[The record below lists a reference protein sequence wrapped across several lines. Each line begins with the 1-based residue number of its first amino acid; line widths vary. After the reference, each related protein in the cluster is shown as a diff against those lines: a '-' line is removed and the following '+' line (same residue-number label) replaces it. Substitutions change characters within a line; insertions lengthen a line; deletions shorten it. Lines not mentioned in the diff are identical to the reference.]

1 MSQRELALPPGLPE
15 SEDESRACLAPAI
28 HAIRLEPIAAL
39 ERSERLESELSG
51 SKLPSGDYGMKKTI
65 ALLVWSLSLARANAQ
80 VPQVLGI
87 WELDL
92 KSSVLPATF
101 PLASETRSFDLRPDG
116 YLVNLVT
123 RKLTN
128 GHPDFIQVVSKSD
141 GKDYPQYQSIP
152 LATLQIDGT
161 KTPLTYS
168 ETVLDDHAVNV
179 IAKVNG
185 QINTRGVRRIDAD
198 GKTMTIDVVAI
209 DPSGKETPI
218 KLVFKRVAGK

>member
-1 MSQRELALPPGLPE
+1 
-15 SEDESRACLAPAI
+15 
-28 HAIRLEPIAAL
+28 
-39 ERSERLESELSG
+39 
-51 SKLPSGDYGMKKTI
+51 MKKTI
-65 ALLVWSLSLARANAQ
+65 SLIAGALLLATGAKAQ

-92 KSSVLPATF
+92 KSSMLPATF
-101 PLASETRSFDLRPDG
+101 PLASETRSYDLRTDG

-141 GKDYPQYQSIP
+141 GKDYPQYQSVP
-152 LATLQIDGT
+152 LANFQIDGT
-161 KTPLTYS
+161 KTPVTYS
-168 ETVLDDHAVNV
+168 ETVIDDHAVNV

-185 QINTRGVRRIDAD
+185 QIINKGVRRIDAD

-218 KLVFKRVAGK
+218 KLVFKRVASK

>member
-1 MSQRELALPPGLPE
+1 
-15 SEDESRACLAPAI
+15 
-28 HAIRLEPIAAL
+28 
-39 ERSERLESELSG
+39 
-51 SKLPSGDYGMKKTI
+51 MKKTI
-65 ALLVWSLSLARANAQ
+65 ALLVWSLLLVRAKAQ

-128 GHPDFIQVVSKSD
+128 GHPDFIQIVSKSD

-161 KTPLTYS
+161 KTPLTYA
-168 ETVLDDHAVNV
+168 ETVIDDHAVNV

-185 QINTRGVRRIDAD
+185 QINTRGVRRIDVD

>member
-1 MSQRELALPPGLPE
+1 
-15 SEDESRACLAPAI
+15 
-28 HAIRLEPIAAL
+28 
-39 ERSERLESELSG
+39 
-51 SKLPSGDYGMKKTI
+51 MKKTI
-65 ALLVWSLSLARANAQ
+65 SLIAGALLLATGAQAQ

-101 PLASETRSFDLRPDG
+101 PLASETRSYDLRTDG

-128 GHPDFIQVVSKSD
+128 GHLDFIQVVSKSD
-141 GKDYPQYQSIP
+141 GKEYPQYQSVV
-152 LATLQIDGT
+152 LANFQIDGT

-168 ETVLDDHAVNV
+168 ETVIDDHAVNV

-185 QINTRGVRRIDAD
+185 QINTKGVRRIDAD

-209 DPSGKETPI
+209 DQSGKFVPI
-218 KLVFKRVAGK
+218 KLVFNRVAGK

>member
-1 MSQRELALPPGLPE
+1 
-15 SEDESRACLAPAI
+15 
-28 HAIRLEPIAAL
+28 
-39 ERSERLESELSG
+39 
-51 SKLPSGDYGMKKTI
+51 MKKTI
-65 ALLVWSLSLARANAQ
+65 SLIAGVLLLATGATAQ
-80 VPQVLGI
+80 VPHVLGI

-168 ETVLDDHAVNV
+168 ETVLDEYAVNIVAKFGDKV
-179 IAKVNG
+179 INK
-185 QINTRGVRRIDAD
+185 GVRRVAPD
-198 GKTMTIDVVAI
+198 GKTMRIDVVSI
-209 DPSGKETPI
+209 DRDGKETSFF
-218 KLVFKRVAGK
+218 LV

>member
-1 MSQRELALPPGLPE
+1 MT
-15 SEDESRACLAPAI
+15 
-28 HAIRLEPIAAL
+28 
-39 ERSERLESELSG
+39 
-51 SKLPSGDYGMKKTI
+51 KTI
-65 ALLVWSLSLARANAQ
+65 ALLAWSLLLATRANAQ

-128 GHPDFIQVVSKSD
+128 GHPDFIQIVSKSD

-168 ETVLDDHAVNV
+168 ETVIDDHAVNV

-185 QINTRGVRRIDAD
+185 QINTRGVRRIDVD
-198 GKTMTIDVVAI
+198 GTTMTIDVVAI

>member
-1 MSQRELALPPGLPE
+1 
-15 SEDESRACLAPAI
+15 
-28 HAIRLEPIAAL
+28 
-39 ERSERLESELSG
+39 
-51 SKLPSGDYGMKKTI
+51 MKKTI
-65 ALLVWSLSLARANAQ
+65 SLIAGALLLATGAKAQ

-101 PLASETRSFDLRPDG
+101 PLASETRSYDLRPDG

-123 RKLTN
+123 RKSTN

-141 GKDYPQYQSIP
+141 GKDYPQYQSDL
-152 LATLQIDGT
+152 LANFQIDGT
-161 KTPLTYS
+161 KTPVTYS
-168 ETVLDDHAVNV
+168 ETVIDDQAVNV

-185 QINTRGVRRIDAD
+185 QINTKGVRRIDAD

-209 DPSGKETPI
+209 DQSGKETPI
-218 KLVFKRVAGK
+218 KLVFNRVAGK

>member
-1 MSQRELALPPGLPE
+1 
-15 SEDESRACLAPAI
+15 
-28 HAIRLEPIAAL
+28 
-39 ERSERLESELSG
+39 
-51 SKLPSGDYGMKKTI
+51 MKKMI
-65 ALLVWSLSLARANAQ
+65 ALLAWSLLLATRADAQ

-128 GHPDFIQVVSKSD
+128 GHPDFIQIASKSD

-152 LATLQIDGT
+152 LAAFQIDGT

-168 ETVLDDHAVNV
+168 ETVIDDHAVNV
-179 IAKVNG
+179 IARVNG

-198 GKTMTIDVVAI
+198 GKIMTIDVVAI

-218 KLVFKRVAGK
+218 KLVFKRVAAK

>member
-1 MSQRELALPPGLPE
+1 
-15 SEDESRACLAPAI
+15 
-28 HAIRLEPIAAL
+28 
-39 ERSERLESELSG
+39 
-51 SKLPSGDYGMKKTI
+51 MKKTI
-65 ALLVWSLSLARANAQ
+65 ALLVWSLLLATRANAQ

-87 WELDL
+87 WELDIT
-92 KSSVLPATF
+92 SSVLPATF

-128 GHPDFIQVVSKSD
+128 GHPDFIQIVSKSD

-168 ETVLDDHAVNV
+168 ETVIDDRAVNV

-185 QINTRGVRRIDAD
+185 QILNKGVRRIDAD
-198 GKTMTIDVVAI
+198 GKTMTIDVVVI
-209 DPSGKETPI
+209 DQSGKETPA

>member
-1 MSQRELALPPGLPE
+1 
-15 SEDESRACLAPAI
+15 
-28 HAIRLEPIAAL
+28 
-39 ERSERLESELSG
+39 
-51 SKLPSGDYGMKKTI
+51 MKKTI
-65 ALLVWSLSLARANAQ
+65 ALLVWSLLLLARANAQ

-123 RKLTN
+123 RQLTN
-128 GHPDFIQVVSKSD
+128 GHPDFIQIVSKSD

-161 KTPLTYS
+161 RTPLTYS
-168 ETVLDDHAVNV
+168 ETVIDDHAVNV

>member
-1 MSQRELALPPGLPE
+1 
-15 SEDESRACLAPAI
+15 
-28 HAIRLEPIAAL
+28 
-39 ERSERLESELSG
+39 
-51 SKLPSGDYGMKKTI
+51 MKKTI
-65 ALLVWSLSLARANAQ
+65 SLIAGALLLATGAKAQ

-101 PLASETRSFDLRPDG
+101 PLASETRSYDLRPDG

-128 GHPDFIQVVSKSD
+128 GHPDFIQIASKSD
-141 GKDYPQYQSIP
+141 GKDYPQYQSVV
-152 LATLQIDGT
+152 LANFQIDGT
-161 KTPLTYS
+161 KTPVTYS
-168 ETVLDDHAVNV
+168 ETVIDDHAVNV

-185 QINTRGVRRIDAD
+185 QINNKGVRRIDAD

-209 DPSGKETPI
+209 DQSGKETPI
-218 KLVFKRVAGK
+218 KLVFNSVAGK